1 MTKQAVHT
9 ENTFT
14 HTFTAAE
21 VEKQKLQQLLQD
33 TSKQRPSPIIRLS
46 RG

>member
-14 HTFTAAE
+14 AAE
-21 VEKQKLQQLLQD
+21 VEKQQLQQLLQD
-33 TSKQRPSPIIRLS
+33 TSK
-46 RG
+46 